1 MENDLT
7 DQLTRLLIEQLR
19 EPHPTIQDRQLDTIY
34 DLYHGYNDVMRQ
46 YQQNIGD
53 LIRRIETAQNNND
66 STNVNIPHNITPPR
80 RTAQPRTST
89 QPRTPAQPRTFT
101 QRPRTPVQP
110 PASQRRSQPP
120 GSPIQPTAIPPL
132 SPDMQLLFTYLFQP
146 NINNEVNTMR
156 PLSREE
162 ISNATRTY
170 GYTEEMQVQDP
181 SGNVCPISLETYQVG
196 DVICEIRGCNHIFRR
211 PALMTWLRR
220 NSRCPVCRYNLRD
233 YVDQAN
239 EAPDQANEA
248 PDQATPPA
256 NPIPFPSLVDLSG
269 SRIFNFEFEL
279 PIQTDENDASDIE
292 PDLSVD

>member
-34 DLYHGYNDVMRQ
+34 DLYHGYNDVMSQ

-66 STNVNIPHNITPPR
+66 ITNVNIPRNIT
-80 RTAQPRTST
+80 QPRTS
-89 QPRTPAQPRTFT
+89 AQPRTFT
-101 QRPRTPVQP
+101 QRATGQRAAQPRTPVQP
-110 PASQRRSQPP
+110 P
-120 GSPIQPTAIPPL
+120 GTPIQPAAIPQL
-132 SPDMQLLFTYLFQP
+132 TPDMQLLFTYLFQP
-146 NINNEVNTMR
+146 NINNEVNEMR

-233 YVDQAN
+233 YVDPAN
-239 EAPDQANEA
+239 EAPDQT
-248 PDQATPPA
+248 TPPA

-279 PIQTDENDASDIE
+279 PIQTDETDASDIE
-292 PDLSVD
+292 HDLSVD